1 MTISCLGYIIF
12 SSTNLD
18 DWRQFGEQVVGAM
31 NVAQDDNSVA
41 LKIDEQP
48 FRILVEP
55 GDADHVIALGWE
67 MAGKEE
73 FSALQ
78 ETLTAQGF
86 AIRNGSDSEA
96 ENRAVTAFFTTFD
109 PASNPL
115 EFYYGRTLDQTAFL
129 SPVGVKSFVTGDMGL
144 GHVVVP
150 GGEDMEGTH
159 AFYTTVLGLGDS
171 DDLNMQLPGENGP
184 KIRVRF
190 LHAANA
196 RHHSLAIASLP
207 SPSGVI
213 HAMLEMEDVDDVG
226 RCHDRVLAA
235 ERPLMAS
242 LGRHCN
248 DNMLSF
254 YVVGPGGI
262 PFEIG
267 CEGLQV
273 DWTDFEPTKSS
284 VPDHW
289 GHAYQVPA

>member
-1 MTISCLGYIIF
+1 MTISCLGYILF
-12 SSTNLD
+12 SSTDLGE
-18 DWRQFGEQVVGAM
+18 WRHFGTQVVGAM
-31 NVAQDDNSVA
+31 NVAKDDSSVA
-41 LKIDEQP
+41 LKVDAEP

-55 GDADHVIALGWE
+55 DDADRVTALGWE
-67 MAGKEE
+67 MAGEAE
-73 FSALQ
+73 FSALRD
-78 ETLTAQGF
+78 TLQTKGF

-96 ENRAVTAFFTTFD
+96 EKRAVKAFFATVD
-109 PASNPL
+109 PAGNPL
-115 EFYYGRTLDQTAFL
+115 EFYHDRTLDQTAFE
-129 SPVGVKSFVTGDMGL
+129 SPAGVKSFVTGDMGL

-150 GGEDMEGTH
+150 GGEDLEGTH
-159 AFYTTVLGLGDS
+159 AFYTRVLGLGDS

-184 KIRVRF
+184 NIRVRF
-190 LHAANA
+190 LHAANP

-226 RCHDRVLAA
+226 RCHDRVLA
-235 ERPLMAS
+235 EQRPLMAS

-267 CEGLQV
+267 CGGLQV

>member
-1 MTISCLGYIIF
+1 MTISCLGYILF
-12 SSTNLD
+12 SATDLGE
-18 DWRQFGEQVVGAM
+18 WQHFGTQVVGAM
-31 NVAQDDNSVA
+31 NVAKDDSSVA
-41 LKIDEQP
+41 LKVDAEP

-55 GDADHVIALGWE
+55 GDADRVTALGWE
-67 MAGKEE
+67 MAGEVE
-73 FSALQ
+73 FSALRNTM
-78 ETLTAQGF
+78 ETKGF

-96 ENRAVTAFFTTFD
+96 EKRAVKAFFATVD
-109 PASNPL
+109 PAGNPL
-115 EFYYGRTLDQTAFL
+115 EFYHGRTLDQTAFE
-129 SPVGVKSFVTGDMGL
+129 SPAAVKSFVTGDMGL

-150 GGEDMEGTH
+150 GGEDLVSTH
-159 AFYTTVLGLGDS
+159 AFYTQVLGLGDS
-171 DDLNMQLPGENGP
+171 DDLNMQLPGKNGP
-184 KIRVRF
+184 NIRVRF
-190 LHAANA
+190 LHAANP

-226 RCHDRVLAA
+226 RCHDRVLA
-235 ERPLMAS
+235 ERRPLMAS

-273 DWTDFEPTKSS
+273 DWTDFKPTKST
-284 VPDHW
+284 VPDYW
-289 GHAYQVPA
+289 GHTYQVPA

>member
-1 MTISCLGYIIF
+1 MTISCLGYILF
-12 SSTNLD
+12 SSTDLGE
-18 DWRQFGEQVVGAM
+18 WRHFGTQVVGAM
-31 NVAQDDNSVA
+31 NVAKDDSSVA
-41 LKIDEQP
+41 LKVDAEP

-55 GDADHVIALGWE
+55 DDADRVTALGWE
-67 MAGKEE
+67 MAGEAE
-73 FSALQ
+73 FSALRD
-78 ETLTAQGF
+78 TLQTKGF

-96 ENRAVTAFFTTFD
+96 EKRAVKAFFATVD
-109 PASNPL
+109 PAGNPL
-115 EFYYGRTLDQTAFL
+115 EFYHDRTLDQTAFE
-129 SPVGVKSFVTGDMGL
+129 SPAGVKSFVTGDMGL

-150 GGEDMEGTH
+150 GGEDLEGTH
-159 AFYTTVLGLGDS
+159 AFYTRVLGLGDS

-184 KIRVRF
+184 NIRVRF
-190 LHAANA
+190 LHAANP

-226 RCHDRVLAA
+226 RCHDRVLA
-235 ERPLMAS
+235 EQRPLMAS

>member
-1 MTISCLGYIIF
+1 MTISYLGYIIF
-12 SSTNLD
+12 SSTDLD
-18 DWRQFGEQVVGAM
+18 DWRHFGTQVVGAM
-31 NVAQDDNSVA
+31 DVAHDDNCVA

-48 FRILVEP
+48 FRILVER
-55 GDADHVIALGWE
+55 GDADHVSALGWG
-67 MAGKEE
+67 MAGETE
-73 FSALQ
+73 FSELRDRLEA
-78 ETLTAQGF
+78 EGYT
-86 AIRNGSDSEA
+86 IRNGSDSEA
-96 ENRAVTAFFTTFD
+96 EKRAVKAFFATV
-109 PASNPL
+109 
-115 EFYYGRTLDQTAFL
+115 DQTAFE
-129 SPVGVKSFVTGDMGL
+129 SPVGVKNFVTGDMGL

-159 AFYTTVLGLGDS
+159 AFYTKVLGLGDS
-171 DDLNMQLPGENGP
+171 DDLNMQLPGEHAP

-190 LHAANA
+190 LHAANP

-226 RCHDRVLAA
+226 RCHDRVLAE

-273 DWTDFEPTKSS
+273 DWTDFEPTKST

-289 GHAYQVPA
+289 GHAYQAPA